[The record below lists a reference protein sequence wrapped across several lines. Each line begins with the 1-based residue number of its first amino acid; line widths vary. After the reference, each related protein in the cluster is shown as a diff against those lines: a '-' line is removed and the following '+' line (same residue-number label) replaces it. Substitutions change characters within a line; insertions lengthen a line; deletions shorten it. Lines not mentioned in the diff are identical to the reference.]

1 MDRISIAFAGFGRL
15 LVWRGNVRFRFF
27 HSSASAAAASS
38 STDACSSKSRKF
50 RKVGSV
56 KER

>member
-27 HSSASAAAASS
+27 HSSASASAASS
-38 STDACSSKSRKF
+38 STDACSSKSGKF
-50 RKVGSV
+50 RKSV
-56 KER
+56 R

>member
-1 MDRISIAFAGFGRL
+1 MDRINIAFAGFGRL

-27 HSSASAAAASS
+27 HSSASAASS

-50 RKVGSV
+50 RKLV
-56 KER
+56 R